1 MLFQNSQLIVMLV
14 LILTVYQIHS
24 TRQHRSST
32 KPNFKFAPASNRRY
46 RKLENQEASIDVG
59 NVISIVIP
67 NNPHEMLNV
76 EQLTEDF
83 RNELERIKKQSS
95 VKKFQHGL
103 ITLRKV
109 LPELSPEEKR
119 KALPWLRKIL
129 KMKQLE
135 GKNPTN
141 KNRRD
146 QDSNNDNIDNKDN
159 EDFENKQQIN
169 RGKHKS
175 IRSGNTERKDESDDL
190 DSEEPEVAVTESPRQ
205 VVENYS
211 ISPIITQPPTPQ
223 TYIPQDYNSPPMS
236 EFVTPADYIVNH
248 NFPAVSSFKNGGPVG
263 LFKVL
268 NQPLYDETDKRQ
280 KNIPKEV
287 RIPKSTSSNENLEV
301 VAERDAFKD
310 ADFDRNARL
319 VNDLARIAEQLAN
332 FRANENPPAG
342 YLDQL
347 TPSARNDLAAAA
359 AQPLNINSSEDLR
372 SNASVVVNEPKR
384 LPEISADLIVY
395 DYVPNKDTNDKRNG
409 FYLPS

>member
-83 RNELERIKKQSS
+83 RNELERIKKQ
-95 VKKFQHGL
+95 
-103 ITLRKV
+103 T
-109 LPELSPEEKR
+109 
-119 KALPWLRKIL
+119 
-129 KMKQLE
+129 
-135 GKNPTN
+135 
-141 KNRRD
+141 
-146 QDSNNDNIDNKDN
+146 
-159 EDFENKQQIN
+159 
-169 RGKHKS
+169 
-175 IRSGNTERKDESDDL
+175 
-190 DSEEPEVAVTESPRQ
+190 
-205 VVENYS
+205 
-211 ISPIITQPPTPQ
+211 
-223 TYIPQDYNSPPMS
+223 
-236 EFVTPADYIVNH
+236 
-248 NFPAVSSFKNGGPVG
+248 VSSFKNGGPVG